1 MGVATASQHHP
12 QTCEAA
18 ISGKKNTHISSAKL
32 TDCGLSHFC
41 TVVPGWV
48 DRRSVRRLLDAVSRG
63 GGTAGKA
70 LSQQRLGAAGAPGGL
85 V

>member
-1 MGVATASQHHP
+1 M
-12 QTCEAA
+12 
-18 ISGKKNTHISSAKL
+18 
-32 TDCGLSHFC
+32 
-41 TVVPGWV
+41 
-48 DRRSVRRLLDAVSRG
+48 RRLLDAVSRG